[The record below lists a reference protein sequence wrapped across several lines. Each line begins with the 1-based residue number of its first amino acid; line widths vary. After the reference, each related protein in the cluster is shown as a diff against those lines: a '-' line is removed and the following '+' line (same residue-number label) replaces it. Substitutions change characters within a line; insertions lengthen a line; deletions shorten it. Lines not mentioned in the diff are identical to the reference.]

1 MSHTHTSNYTAPL
14 LFHQYKLKE
23 VQDYP
28 TGPIFWVEGYS
39 GDFIA
44 TVLVFEPIPSRVST
58 ITYIEPEGEP
68 FNMWGASWKG
78 EVKPNLDVNS
88 VPASRFSST
97 TRESLWNKGPKGKGW
112 QIQSTTP
119 TTFYK
124 LRQLNIPRKGM
135 GRSDAFRAFISI
147 LLISCCIAV

>member
-1 MSHTHTSNYTAPL
+1 MREYFGHNAGAMLVDSSG
-14 LFHQYKLKE
+14 HQYKLKE

-78 EVKPNLDVNS
+78 EVKPNLDVNELR
-88 VPASRFSST
+88 SRQPLF
-97 TRESLWNKGPKGKGW
+97 E
-112 QIQSTTP
+112 
-119 TTFYK
+119 YH
-124 LRQLNIPRKGM
+124 PRV
-135 GRSDAFRAFISI
+135 I
-147 LLISCCIAV
+147 VE